1 MNDIPIGVRFSV
13 RSGWGHC
20 STAASVCECCG
31 GGGGGGGGGD
41 FEMRRFVVQVR
52 TSSFVSLCG

>member
-20 STAASVCECCG
+20 STAASVCECCWDVG
-31 GGGGGGGGGD
+31 VEVGVEVG
-41 FEMRRFVVQVR
+41 VI
-52 TSSFVSLCG
+52 LK